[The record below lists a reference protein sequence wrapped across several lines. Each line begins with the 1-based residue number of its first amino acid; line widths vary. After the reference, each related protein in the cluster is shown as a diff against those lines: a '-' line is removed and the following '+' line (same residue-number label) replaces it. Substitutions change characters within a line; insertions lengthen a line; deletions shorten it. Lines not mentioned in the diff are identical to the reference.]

1 MIFKR
6 RLGWKLRDYPIAYK
20 LTVTYVLLTV
30 IPLLL
35 LVYVSY
41 TQYARSV
48 EEQIGE
54 YMPRFLYQANA
65 DIEKHIDELT
75 RLPDMLFN
83 SEDVLTILRRETYD
97 RRSALNRDQYAMNSY
112 LARTYTSGRNADV
125 MGVFVLSN
133 GRLFYSAKAGF
144 KEDDW
149 NAKLGDYIGGAKTT
163 GSQARVVL
171 PDEIDVSLDTDVP
184 YVFIHKPISDN
195 DNRRNLGTMMIAVD
209 LSFIDDIVR
218 NFEKNERAELWVM
231 ASTGKIIYHT
241 NRHKIGTIDEEK
253 IRYPTLNGS
262 FRTSASDPAKLVSVN
277 QSPER
282 GWLLVHSIPLKDL
295 TERTDLVRNVTVVV
309 IIGIILVTSFIAIL
323 LSYSMTRP
331 LKKLSSLMK
340 SVERG
345 DFQVDLQVRSGDE
358 VGTLARSFNS
368 MISTIRELIQ
378 QNYQIEIRQKE
389 AELYALQSQINPH
402 FMYNTLETIGMAVE
416 EGETEQVVDMVTLLG
431 RMLRFSVSN
440 QSKSVAIAE
449 EVQHVKDYLT
459 IQKFRFEDRVHFE
472 IVQMMDDEDY
482 HKLYTPKFILQP
494 IVENS
499 IKYGLETRKALEI
512 YLSVSQEFGA
522 RSGKRDIVF
531 RVRDNGPGISG
542 ERMEELEQSLKKIS
556 FEGRNAHFGL
566 INVNARIV
574 MMHGADYGLQLHSI
588 VGKGTEVII
597 RIPMTRGE
605 TIANAD
611 D

>member
-1 MIFKR
+1 MIFR
-6 RLGWKLRDYPIAYK
+6 RRRGWNFRHYPIAYK
-20 LTVTYVLLTV
+20 LTVVYVALTV
-30 IPLLL
+30 LPLLL

-54 YMPRFLYQANA
+54 YMPRFLFQANA

-75 RLPDMLFN
+75 TLPDMLFN
-83 SEDVLTILRRETYD
+83 SEDVLTILRREGYD

-133 GRLFYSAKAGF
+133 GRLFFSSKAGF
-144 KEDDW
+144 READW
-149 NAKLGDYIGGAKTT
+149 SERLGADIGRFGTA
-163 GSQARVVL
+163 GSRARILL
-171 PDEIDVSLDTDVP
+171 PDEMNVKLDTGTP

-195 DNRRNLGTMMIAVD
+195 DNRRNLGTMLIAVD
-209 LSFIDDIVR
+209 LSFIDNIVR
-218 NFEKNERAELWVM
+218 NFERNERAELWVM
-231 ASTGKIIYHT
+231 TSAGNIIFHT
-241 NRHKIGTIDEEK
+241 NRDKIGTVDENK

-262 FRTSASDPAKLVSVN
+262 FRTSASGPAKLVSVN
-277 QSPER
+277 QSPGR
-282 GWLLVHSIPLKDL
+282 GWVLLHSIPLKEL
-295 TERTDLVRNVTVVV
+295 TERTDIVRNVTVFV
-309 IIGIILVTSFIAIL
+309 IIGIIFVTSLIAIL

-331 LKKLSSLMK
+331 LKKLSGLMK

-368 MISTIRELIQ
+368 MISTIRELIE
-378 QNYQIEIRQKE
+378 QNYQIEIRQRE

-416 EGETEQVVDMVTLLG
+416 EGDTEQVVDMVTLLG

-440 QSKSVAIAE
+440 HAKSVAIAE

-459 IQKFRFEDRVHFE
+459 IQKFRFEDRLRFKLVTTIGE
-472 IVQMMDDEDY
+472 LDLRT
-482 HKLYTPKFILQP
+482 LYTPKFILQP

-512 YLSVSQEFGA
+512 HITASEEFGA

-531 RVRDNGPGISG
+531 RVRDNGPGIPG
-542 ERMEELEQSLKKIS
+542 EKLEELEHSLKRIS
-556 FEGRNAHFGL
+556 FEGRSAHFGL

-588 VGKGTEVII
+588 VGLGTEVTV

-605 TIANAD
+605 ANEGAD